1 MENGIGL
8 LVAIVL
14 LSAVVSWINGRHDRN
29 KAAAEPT
36 PDERVEAAWEGFGF
50 GDDPSAAR
58 TALDA
63 LLDDID
69 PATLRRKNSL
79 VSLAVMA
86 ARTERYDALPSLADH
101 ARTLDGGCGE
111 TAALAVLA
119 EACAGDP
126 KRARE
131 MYIASQAAM
140 AGCGS
145 CGTQGPGRYLMQE
158 VAIMV
163 DAMDGPGGVGGSA
176 AEVG

>member
-8 LVAIVL
+8 LMGIAL
-14 LSAVVSWINGRHDRN
+14 LMAVVSWINRRHDRQR
-29 KAAAEPT
+29 AATGPT

-50 GDDPSAAR
+50 GDDPAATR

-69 PATLRRKNSL
+69 PASLRRKSSI

-86 ARTERYDALPSLADH
+86 ARTERYDALPALAEQ
-101 ARTLDGGCGE
+101 ARSLDGGCGE

-126 KRARE
+126 QRARE
-131 MYIASQAAM
+131 MYIASQSAM

-145 CGTQGPGRYLMQE
+145 CGTAGPGRYLMQE
-158 VAIMV
+158 VALMV
-163 DAMDGPGGVGGSA
+163 DAMDAHAPV
-176 AEVG
+176 VH

>member
-1 MENGIGL
+1 MENAAA
-8 LVAIVL
+8 LVMAIVL
-14 LSAVVSWINGRHDRN
+14 LTAVVSWINRRHDRL
-29 KAAAEPT
+29 KDSAGPT

-50 GDDPSAAR
+50 GDDPAAAR
-58 TALDA
+58 AALDA
-63 LLDDID
+63 LLDEVD
-69 PATLRRKNSL
+69 PAALRRKNSI

-86 ARTERYDALPSLADH
+86 ARTEHYDVLPALAEQ
-101 ARTLDGGCGE
+101 ARALDGGCGE

-126 KRARE
+126 QRARE
-131 MYIASQAAM
+131 MYVASQSAM

-163 DAMDGPGGVGGSA
+163 DAMDGAAPSA
-176 AEVG
+176 ALH